1 MRRLILRAPLLFPW
15 RCALAQRLDHVCV
28 RCPVDGEH
36 VESTHARACRLH
48 AGPRVSH
55 APALRRRK
63 IEEPSNFSAFVALT
77 HANSDSI
84 DGFHHATH
92 VQMWDGI
99 CCAATGAMQPLS
111 IGLVVEFDRNGRR
124 HQRRDQAGQ

>member
-1 MRRLILRAPLLFPW
+1 MQALPRAHGNRPI
-15 RCALAQRLDHVCV
+15 A
-28 RCPVDGEH
+28 
-36 VESTHARACRLH
+36 ARAQERAKGRLH

-55 APALRRRK
+55 APAVRRRK

-99 CCAATGAMQPLS
+99 CCAYAATSAMQPLS
-111 IGLVVEFDRNGRR
+111 IGLVVEIGRNGRR
-124 HQRRDQAGQ
+124 HQRRDRGGQ